1 MSSGLREVSLRVV
14 NNSEKSSLVK
24 ESMSFW
30 DENAYFKDRINE
42 LVEEVDTEINKIT
55 TEILESEL
63 DESSKQ
69 VASTV

>member
-42 LVEEVDTEINKIT
+42 LVKEVDTEINNIT
-55 TEILESEL
+55 TEILQSEL

>member
-1 MSSGLREVSLRVV
+1 
-14 NNSEKSSLVK
+14 
-24 ESMSFW
+24 MSFW
-30 DENAYFKDRINE
+30 DENAYFKGSINE
-42 LVEEVDTEINKIT
+42 LVKEVDTEINNIT

>member
-42 LVEEVDTEINKIT
+42 LVKEVDTEINNIT

>member
-1 MSSGLREVSLRVV
+1 
-14 NNSEKSSLVK
+14 
-24 ESMSFW
+24 MSFW
-30 DENAYFKDRINE
+30 DENAYFKGRINE
-42 LVEEVDTEINKIT
+42 LVKKVDTEINNIT